1 MYIHLY
7 DVNQKSGGG
16 RVMRGLKMSL
26 VVGVLS
32 LSLPFVAGA
41 KPDLSPEEMKRA
53 TQIYFDRCA
62 GCHGMLRKGA
72 TGPALTPEAMK
83 KKKYTI
89 EVIEGFI
96 YNGTPGGMPDWGKQ
110 GILTKEETKLLAKY
124 LMHDP
129 VEPPLMSLA
138 DMMKWWKI
146 IVPPEDRPT
155 KPQHNLNWKNF
166 MGIILRDVGKVA
178 IVDGDTK
185 KLVSIVDTGFAVHIF
200 RSSGTGRYFLTIGR
214 DGKATLID
222 LWLKKPDKVA
232 EVKVCYDARSIDTSK
247 YKGPKGDFMDKL
259 AIVGCYWPPSFVLLD
274 GQTLEPLKIM
284 NTSDYTWDTNE
295 YVREARVASI
305 VASHHDPE
313 WIVSNKE
320 AGKVLIVNYKDI
332 TNVKL
337 HVIDAER
344 FLHDGGWDMSKRY
357 FLVAANMKNKI
368 VVVDTVEKKF
378 VAEIETGIKPHPGRG
393 ANFIHPKYGPV
404 WCTGHLGSNNVACIG
419 TDPVNRSRYAWK
431 VVENIELPGSGG
443 GTLFIKTHPKSPH
456 IWVDRTLHPD
466 LQRELYV
473 IDKDTLQVIK
483 TIDVIKELRKLG
495 YKKID
500 GRVVHPEFDMHGKE
514 VWVSVWGRK
523 DKPTAIVVFDDRT
536 MKIKKVITGDWVRT
550 PTGIFNVYT
559 TTNDIY

>member
-1 MYIHLY
+1 
-7 DVNQKSGGG
+7 
-16 RVMRGLKMSL
+16 MRGLKAGL

-32 LSLPFVAGA
+32 LSLPFGALA
-41 KPDLSPEEMKRA
+41 KPELSPQELKKA

-83 KKKYTI
+83 KKGYTL

-96 YNGTPGGMPDWGKQ
+96 YNGTPGGMPDWGRQ

-124 LMHDP
+124 LMHKP
-129 VEPPLMSLA
+129 SEPPLMSLS

-146 IVPPEDRPT
+146 IVPPEERPT

-247 YKGPKGDFMDKL
+247 YEGPKGDFMDKL
-259 AIVGCYWPPSFVLLD
+259 AIVGCYWPPSFVILD
-274 GQTLEPLKIM
+274 GQTLEPLKIV

-320 AGKVLIVNYKDI
+320 PGKVLIVNYKDP
-332 TNVKL
+332 TNLKM

-344 FLHDGGWDMSKRY
+344 FLHDGGWDRSKRY
-357 FLVAANMKNKI
+357 FLVAANMKNK
-368 VVVDTVEKKF
+368 VVVIDSVEKKF

-393 ANFIHPKYGPV
+393 ANFVHPKYGPV

-466 LQRELYV
+466 FQRKLYV
-473 IDKDTLQVIK
+473 IDKDTLKVIK
-483 TIDVIKELRKLG
+483 TIDVIAELRKLG
-495 YKKID
+495 YKNID
-500 GRVVHPEFDMHGKE
+500 GRIVHPEFDMHGKE

>member
-1 MYIHLY
+1 
-7 DVNQKSGGG
+7 
-16 RVMRGLKMSL
+16 MRGLKLSIAA
-26 VVGVLS
+26 GVL
-32 LSLPFVAGA
+32 LASLPLGAVA
-41 KPDLSPEEMKRA
+41 KPALSPEEMKQA
-53 TQIYFDRCA
+53 SKIYFDRCA

-72 TGPALTPEAMK
+72 TGPPLTPEALK
-83 KKKYTI
+83 KKRYTL

-110 GILTKEETKLLAKY
+110 GILSKEEIKLLAKY
-124 LMHDP
+124 LLEKP
-129 VEPPLMSLA
+129 QEPPLMSLK
-138 DMMKWWKI
+138 DMMKWWKV
-146 IVPPEDRPT
+146 IVPPEERPT

-274 GQTLEPLKIM
+274 GQTLEPIKIV

-305 VASHHDPE
+305 VASHNDPE

-320 AGKVLIVNYKDI
+320 PGKVLIVNYKDP
-332 TNVKL
+332 TNMKL

-357 FLVAANMKNKI
+357 FLVAANMRNKI
-368 VVVDTVEKKF
+368 IVIDTVEKKF

-393 ANFIHPKYGPV
+393 ANFVHPRYGPV

-431 VVENIELPGSGG
+431 VVENIELPGKGG

-456 IWVDRTLHPD
+456 MWVDRTLHPEF
-466 LQRELYV
+466 QRKLYV
-473 IDKDTLQVIK
+473 IDKDSLKVIK
-483 TIDVIKELRKLG
+483 TIDVIRELRRLG
-495 YKKID
+495 YKNID
-500 GRVVHPEFDMHGKE
+500 GRVVHPEFDMYGKE

-523 DKPTAIVVFDDRT
+523 DKPTAIVVFDDKT

>member
-1 MYIHLY
+1 
-7 DVNQKSGGG
+7 
-16 RVMRGLKMSL
+16 MRGLKAVL
-26 VVGVLS
+26 AVGVLS
-32 LSLPFVAGA
+32 LSLPFGALA
-41 KPDLSPEEMKRA
+41 KPELSPQELKKA

-83 KKKYTI
+83 EKGYTL

-96 YNGTPGGMPDWGKQ
+96 YNGTPGGMPDWGRQ

-124 LMHDP
+124 LMHKP
-129 VEPPLMSLA
+129 SEPPLMSLSE
-138 DMMKWWKI
+138 MMKWWKI
-146 IVPPEDRPT
+146 IVPPEERPT

-259 AIVGCYWPPSFVLLD
+259 AIVGCYWPPSFVILD
-274 GQTLEPLKIM
+274 GQTLEPLKIV

-320 AGKVLIVNYKDI
+320 PGKVLIVDYKDP
-332 TNVKL
+332 TNLKM

-344 FLHDGGWDMSKRY
+344 FLHDGGWDRSKRY
-357 FLVAANMKNKI
+357 FLVAANMKNK
-368 VVVDTVEKKF
+368 VVVIDSVEKKF

-393 ANFIHPKYGPV
+393 ANFVHPKYGPV

-466 LQRELYV
+466 FQRNLYV
-473 IDKDTLQVIK
+473 IDKDTLKVIK

-500 GRVVHPEFDMHGKE
+500 GRIVHPEFDMHGKE

>member
-1 MYIHLY
+1 
-7 DVNQKSGGG
+7 
-16 RVMRGLKMSL
+16 MRGLKAVL
-26 VVGVLS
+26 VAGVLS
-32 LSLPFVAGA
+32 LSLPFGAFA
-41 KPDLSPEEMKRA
+41 KPELSPQELKKA

-72 TGPALTPEAMK
+72 TGPALTPEALK
-83 KKKYTI
+83 KKGYTL

-96 YNGTPGGMPDWGKQ
+96 YNGTPGGMPDWGRQ

-124 LMHDP
+124 LMHKP
-129 VEPPLMSLA
+129 SEPPLMSLS
-138 DMMKWWKI
+138 DMMKWWKV
-146 IVPPEDRPT
+146 IVPPEERPT

-166 MGIILRDVGKVA
+166 MGIILRDMGKVA

-259 AIVGCYWPPSFVLLD
+259 AIVGCYWPPSFVILD
-274 GQTLEPLKIM
+274 GQTLEPLKIID
-284 NTSDYTWDTNE
+284 TSDYTWDTNE

-320 AGKVLIVNYKDI
+320 PGKVLIVNYKDP
-332 TNVKL
+332 TNLKM
-337 HVIDAER
+337 HIIDAER
-344 FLHDGGWDMSKRY
+344 FLHDGGWDRSKRY
-357 FLVAANMKNKI
+357 FLVAANMKNK
-368 VVVDTVEKKF
+368 VVVIDSVEKKF

-393 ANFIHPKYGPV
+393 ANFVHPKYGPV

-466 LQRELYV
+466 FQRNLYV
-473 IDKDTLQVIK
+473 IDKDTLKVIK

-500 GRVVHPEFDMHGKE
+500 GRIVHPEFDMHGKE

>member
-1 MYIHLY
+1 
-7 DVNQKSGGG
+7 
-16 RVMRGLKMSL
+16 MRGLKLSIAA
-26 VVGVLS
+26 GVL
-32 LSLPFVAGA
+32 LASLPLGAVA
-41 KPDLSPEEMKRA
+41 KPALSPEEMKQA
-53 TQIYFDRCA
+53 SKIYFDRCA

-72 TGPALTPEAMK
+72 TGPPLTPEALK
-83 KKKYTI
+83 KKRYTL

-110 GILTKEETKLLAKY
+110 GILSKEEIKLLAKY
-124 LMHDP
+124 LLEKP
-129 VEPPLMSLA
+129 QEPPLMSLK
-138 DMMKWWKI
+138 DMMKWWKV
-146 IVPPEDRPT
+146 IVPPEERPT

-274 GQTLEPLKIM
+274 GQTLEPIKIV

-305 VASHHDPE
+305 VASHNDPE

-320 AGKVLIVNYKDI
+320 PGKVLIVNYKDP
-332 TNVKL
+332 TNMKL

-357 FLVAANMKNKI
+357 FLVAANMRNKI
-368 VVVDTVEKKF
+368 IVIDTVEKKF

-393 ANFIHPKYGPV
+393 ANFVHPRYGPV

-431 VVENIELPGSGG
+431 VVENIELPGKGG

-456 IWVDRTLHPD
+456 MWVDRTLHPEF
-466 LQRELYV
+466 QRKLYV
-473 IDKDTLQVIK
+473 IDKDSLKVIK
-483 TIDVIKELRKLG
+483 TIDVIRELRRLG
-495 YKKID
+495 YKNID
-500 GRVVHPEFDMHGKE
+500 GRVVHPEFDMYGKE

>member
-1 MYIHLY
+1 MKLF
-7 DVNQKSGGG
+7 KL
-16 RVMRGLKMSL
+16 GLL
-26 VVGVLS
+26 AGALS
-32 LSLPFVAGA
+32 LGVILPAKAGGVP
-41 KPDLSPEEMKRA
+41 KLTPEEMKKA
-53 TQIYFDRCA
+53 TQMYFDRCA

-72 TGPALTPEAMK
+72 TGPALTPDITRQRGL
-83 KKKYTI
+83 KYLKTI
-89 EVIEGFI
+89 IT
-96 YNGTPGGMPDWGKQ
+96 NGTPGGMPDWGRQ
-110 GILTKEETKLLAKY
+110 GILSKKEIDLIARY
-124 LMHDP
+124 LMHEP
-129 VEPPLMSLA
+129 PEPPLMSLA
-138 DMMKWWKI
+138 EMKKWWKVYI
-146 IVPPEDRPT
+146 PPEARPT
-155 KPQHNLNWKNF
+155 KPQHKLNWKNF

-247 YKGPKGDFMDKL
+247 YKGPKGDYMDKL

-274 GQTLEPLKIM
+274 GQTLEPLKIID
-284 NTSDYTWDTNE
+284 TSDYTWDTNE

-320 AGKVLIVNYKDI
+320 PGKVLIVNYKDP
-332 TNVKL
+332 TNIKMHL
-337 HVIDAER
+337 IDAER
-344 FLHDGGWDMSKRY
+344 FLHDGGWDLSKRY
-357 FLVAANMKNKI
+357 FLVAANMRNKI
-368 VVVDTVEKKF
+368 VVIDSVEKKF
-378 VAEIETGIKPHPGRG
+378 VAEVETGVKPHPGRG
-393 ANFIHPKYGPV
+393 ANFVHPRFGPV

-431 VVENIELPGSGG
+431 LVGNVELPGPGG
-443 GTLFIKTHPKSPH
+443 GTLFVKTHPKSPH
-456 IWVDRTLHPD
+456 IWVDRTLSADPK
-466 LQRELYV
+466 LQRQLYV
-473 IDKDTLQVIK
+473 IDKDSLKVIK
-483 TIDVIKELRKLG
+483 TVNVIEELRKKG
-495 YKKID
+495 YKNID

-523 DKPTAIVVFDDRT
+523 DKPTAIVVFDDKT

-559 TTNDIY
+559 TTHDVY